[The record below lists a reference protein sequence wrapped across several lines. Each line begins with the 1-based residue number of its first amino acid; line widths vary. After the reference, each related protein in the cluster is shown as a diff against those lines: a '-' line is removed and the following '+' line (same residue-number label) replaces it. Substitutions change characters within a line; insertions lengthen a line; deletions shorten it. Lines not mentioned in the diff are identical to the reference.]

1 MSEELMVNLGENSY
15 TIQIENG
22 LLSGLPDR
30 VREFRRSDKVFI
42 ITDSVVDGIYGDML
56 LYNFLKNG
64 FVPRRYVVS
73 PGEESKNLAEVEKI
87 YGAMLSF
94 GISRNDLVIALGGG
108 VVGDLGGFAAA
119 TFLRGIPFIQ
129 VPTTLL
135 AQVDSSIGGKVAVNL
150 PQGKNMAGVF
160 YQPKAVYIDPSVL
173 DTLPDRLF
181 SDGMAEVIKYGCIK
195 DDGFLSLLE
204 ALSGRENIMER
215 IEEIIFRCCDIKRE
229 LVEADERDR
238 GERMLLNFGHTLGH
252 AVESLSGYGYSH
264 GEAVAVGMSVISE
277 LGEFS
282 GITAKGSSVRIRNL
296 LGVYGL
302 PYKLPDFD
310 KERIEETILRDKKNL
325 GAELNL
331 VLLER
336 PGKALIHKTGVNF
349 FSKLGL

>member
-73 PGEESKNLAEVEKI
+73 PGEESKSLAEVEKI

-119 TFLRGIPFIQ
+119 TFLRGIPLIQ

-181 SDGMAEVIKYGCIK
+181 SDGMAEVIKYG
-195 DDGFLSLLE
+195 LSL
-204 ALSGRENIMER
+204 
-215 IEEIIFRCCDIKRE
+215 
-229 LVEADERDR
+229 
-238 GERMLLNFGHTLGH
+238 
-252 AVESLSGYGYSH
+252 
-264 GEAVAVGMSVISE
+264 
-277 LGEFS
+277 
-282 GITAKGSSVRIRNL
+282 
-296 LGVYGL
+296 
-302 PYKLPDFD
+302 
-310 KERIEETILRDKKNL
+310 
-325 GAELNL
+325 
-331 VLLER
+331 
-336 PGKALIHKTGVNF
+336 IHI
-349 FSKLGL
+349 